1 MTGWRNTA
9 ACLDMDTND
18 FYPNDV
24 RQLADS
30 RRETRALAA
39 CQRCPV
45 AAQCL
50 DDAFT
55 SRDTW
60 GIRGGMTS
68 EERARAVRRGG
79 RAATSPPVDP
89 HQIHEVAALSR
100 NGLTAQAIG
109 RRLGMHPRVVVRYRK
124 LAREES

>member
-1 MTGWRNTA
+1 VTDWRADA
-9 ACLDMDTND
+9 ACVGYDTND
-18 FYPNDV
+18 FYPADI

-30 RRETRALAA
+30 RRATRALAA

-45 AAQCL
+45 RSACL

-55 SRDTW
+55 TRDTW

-68 EERARAVRRGG
+68 DERARIVRKGA

-89 HQIHEVAALSR
+89 HQVHEVAALSR
-100 NGLTAQAIG
+100 NGLTAREVG